1 MKKVKPIHI
10 GYIIKQELERQG
22 QTVEWLAMN
31 IPTSTPNCYKILNS
45 ASINTDVLMRI
56 SVALEHN
63 FFADIAKFFEDYGAG
78 LEIDAHI
85 FAWRFNSLIEPILKA
100 NGYTGKINTNG
111 NIVLDIDGLE
121 LEIYHHALTCIYSVS
136 VCLQFSFN
144 QERLNGIDV
153 WGKIALVNELMA
165 LRSAIQVRY
174 RADEDK
180 VIIEYPCYIDTPDD
194 LIGHM
199 EYALYLYKELLKK
212 MADAIPFYIEHY
224 PKEANIN
231 KT

>member
-1 MKKVKPIHI
+1 MKKVKPIHV
-10 GYIIKQELERQG
+10 GTVVKKELERQG

-63 FFADIAKFFEDYGAG
+63 FFADIAKFFDDYEVGPD
-78 LEIDAHI
+78 IDAHI
-85 FAWRFNSLIEPILKA
+85 FAYRFNSLVEPVLKV

-121 LEIYHHALTCIYSVS
+121 MEIYHHALTCIYSVS

-153 WGKIALVNELMA
+153 WGKIAFVNELMEY
-165 LRSAIQVRY
+165 RHAILVRY

>member
-10 GYIIKQELERQG
+10 GTVVKKELERQG

-63 FFADIAKFFEDYGAG
+63 FFADIAKFFNDNGSG
-78 LEIDAHI
+78 LDIDAHI
-85 FAWRFNSLIEPILKA
+85 FERRFNSLVEPVLKA
-100 NGYTGKINTNG
+100 NGYTGRVNSSG
-111 NIVLDIDGLE
+111 NIILTIDDFEVEIFHYALE
-121 LEIYHHALTCIYSVS
+121 CIYSVS

-144 QERLNGIDV
+144 QELLNGIDV
-153 WGKIALVNELMA
+153 WGKIAFVNELMA
-165 LRSAIQVRY
+165 FRSVIQVRY
-174 RADEDK
+174 MADEDK
-180 VIIEYPCYIDTPDD
+180 VIIEYPCYIDTPYD

-199 EYALYLYKELLKK
+199 EYALFLYRELLKK

>member
-1 MKKVKPIHI
+1 M
-10 GYIIKQELERQG
+10 
-22 QTVEWLAMN
+22 
-31 IPTSTPNCYKILNS
+31 
-45 ASINTDVLMRI
+45 
-56 SVALEHN
+56 
-63 FFADIAKFFEDYGAG
+63 YGG
-78 LEIDAHI
+78 E
-85 FAWRFNSLIEPILKA
+85 
-100 NGYTGKINTNG
+100 
-111 NIVLDIDGLE
+111 
-121 LEIYHHALTCIYSVS
+121 
-136 VCLQFSFN
+136 
-144 QERLNGIDV
+144 
-153 WGKIALVNELMA
+153 IALVNELMA